1 MNDSNDSIE
10 TKDALYT
17 CIKKLPS
24 KPGVYLFK
32 DAADQILYIG
42 KAKNLKKRVSSY
54 IQKQNSDLK
63 SHTIIEASDT
73 LDFIE
78 AQSELEAMILEA
90 KLIRSNQPPL
100 NVLLKFGQPF
110 LYIMI
115 TGSKTPDIKIVRNQ
129 KLKGS
134 YFGPFIEKSSARK
147 VYDFLMKTFRLKR
160 CGKKIANGC
169 LFYHMGICS
178 GSCRPDFDLEAY
190 CERMEL
196 ARTALKQGHAKFLV
210 SLKKQIEEHNKKHE
224 FEKSKELYGY
234 YQAFE
239 RVFISLDTKPSTLDD
254 LVKKDIW
261 IVITDQQFSSSPRG
275 SRSDVSRGIPKALFL
290 YTEREGVLK
299 KQRVFYFPE
308 FTFTLT
314 QEEKPDMSSN
324 LLDSPDYLEY
334 IKSYYREIV
343 SPATVLVNFEIP
355 REERELLEQFLQTWH
370 AKDNPVTIVYPETG
384 HNAGL
389 IRIGM
394 IQAEQELEKQG
405 SLSRALKQLLKLP
418 REPHTIDCFDISH
431 KQGMFMVGS
440 CVRFTDGQPDK
451 NMFRRFHIKTVVGQD
466 DYASLQEIVSRRYI
480 KTRDFPDLILI
491 DGGKGQLSAASKV
504 FPDAEIASL
513 AKREETVYS
522 CHLPNGKKI
531 DVKDNA
537 GQILIALRDY
547 AHHFAISFHRKI
559 SKIE

>member
-1 MNDSNDSIE
+1 MNEPDKAKNE
-10 TKDALYT
+10 LYT
-17 CIKKLPS
+17 RIKQLPS

-32 DAADQILYIG
+32 GASDEILYIG

-54 IQKQNSDLK
+54 IQKQGSDLK
-63 SHTIIEASDT
+63 AHTILEASET

-115 TGSKTPDIKIVRNQ
+115 TSSKIPDIKVVRNQ

-147 VYDFLMKTFRLKR
+147 VYDFLVKTFKLKR
-160 CGKKIANGC
+160 CGKKIENGC

-178 GSCRPDFDLEAY
+178 GSCRPDFDLNAY
-190 CERMEL
+190 IERIEL
-196 ARTALKQGHAKFLV
+196 ARLALKQGHAKFLT
-210 SLKKQIEEHNKKHE
+210 SLKQQIEEHNKKHE
-224 FEKSKELYGY
+224 FEKSKELYQY

-239 RVFISLDTKPSTLDD
+239 RVFSTLDTKPTTLND

-261 IVITDQQFSSSPRG
+261 ILVPD
-275 SRSDVSRGIPKALFL
+275 KHALFL
-290 YTEREGVLK
+290 FSEREGVLK
-299 KQRVFYFPE
+299 KQRVFYSPYLTALPHDAVRPDGGPKVRVEGNDQDIEPE
-308 FTFTLT
+308 
-314 QEEKPDMSSN
+314 
-324 LLDSPDYLEY
+324 YLEY
-334 IKSYYREIV
+334 FESYYREIA
-343 SPATVLVNFEIP
+343 SPATILINFKIP
-355 REERELLEQFLQTWH
+355 DDERELLQEFLQTWH
-370 AKDNPVTIVYPETG
+370 NKENPVSIIYPEQG

-389 IRIGM
+389 IRIGV
-394 IQAEQELEKQG
+394 IQAEQVLDKQG
-405 SLSRALKQLLKLP
+405 SVPHALKQLLKLP

-451 NMFRRFHIKTVVGQD
+451 NMFRRFHIKTVTGQD
-466 DYASLQEIVSRRYI
+466 DYASLQEIVSRRYT

-491 DGGKGQLSAASKV
+491 DGGKGQLSAVTKI
-504 FPDAEIASL
+504 FPGIDIEIASI
-513 AKREETVYS
+513 AKREETIFS
-522 CHLPNGKKI
+522 HRLPAGKKI
-531 DVKDNA
+531 DVKDAA
-537 GQILIALRDY
+537 GQVLIALRDY

-559 SKIE
+559 SQL